1 MRQTS
6 VIKTMKIISRYRLIS
21 YSFAALSACVAFSA
35 AHAEKADFDK
45 PTQVEANQA
54 TYDESK
60 QTNVFTGNVVLT
72 RGTLVMHAEK
82 MLVRKDP
89 AGHQFATLYAA
100 PGGITKFRQK
110 RDGGKDMWIDGSAAD
125 RIEYDTK
132 TEIAKLFK
140 NAKIKMTDSGKVT
153 DEVEGEFLSY
163 DSRTEFYTV
172 TNSTSGESK
181 PGGGRVRVVIQ
192 PRNGEK

>member
-1 MRQTS
+1 
-6 VIKTMKIISRYRLIS
+6 
-21 YSFAALSACVAFSA
+21 
-35 AHAEKADFDK
+35 
-45 PTQVEANQA
+45 
-54 TYDESK
+54 
-60 QTNVFTGNVVLT
+60 
-72 RGTLVMHAEK
+72 MHADK
-82 MLVRKDP
+82 MLVRKDS
-89 AGHQFATLYAA
+89 AGHQFATLYAV
-100 PGGITKFRQK
+100 PGGVTKFRQK

-132 TEIAKLFK
+132 TEIAKLYK
-140 NAKIKMTDSGKVT
+140 NAKIKMTDNGKVT

>member
-1 MRQTS
+1 M
-6 VIKTMKIISRYRLIS
+6 IKNNTRPRLILCAL
-21 YSFAALSACVAFSA
+21 AALLA
-35 AHAEKADFDK
+35 AVILPLAQAEKADFDK

-72 RGTLVMHAEK
+72 RGTLVMHADK
-82 MLVRKDP
+82 MLVRKDS
-89 AGHQFATLYAA
+89 AGHQFATLYAV
-100 PGGITKFRQK
+100 PGGVTKFRQK

-125 RIEYDTK
+125 RIEYDSK
-132 TEIAKLFK
+132 TEIAKLYK
-140 NAKIKMTDSGKVT
+140 NAKIKMTDNGKVT

-163 DSRTEFYTV
+163 DSRNEFYTV

>member
-1 MRQTS
+1 
-6 VIKTMKIISRYRLIS
+6 MKNNLRHPIIRFSL
-21 YSFAALSACVAFSA
+21 AALMSVASVTA

-54 TYDESK
+54 TYDEAK

-72 RGTLVMHAEK
+72 RGTLVMHADK
-82 MLVRKDP
+82 MLVRKDA
-89 AGHQFATLYAA
+89 AGNQFATLYAV
-100 PGGITKFRQK
+100 PGGTTRFRQK
-110 RDGGKDMWIDGSAAD
+110 RDGGKDMWIDGSASD

-140 NAKIKMTDSGKVT
+140 NAKIKMTDAGKVT
-153 DEVEGEFLSY
+153 DEVEGEFVSY

-192 PRNGEK
+192 PRGGDK

>member
-1 MRQTS
+1 
-6 VIKTMKIISRYRLIS
+6 MKNNLLSHIIRS
-21 YSFAALSACVAFSA
+21 SFAAFMAGVMLQA

-45 PTQVEANQA
+45 PTQVEANHG
-54 TYDESK
+54 TYDEAK

-72 RGTLVMHAEK
+72 RGTLIMHADK
-82 MLVRKDP
+82 MTVRKDA
-89 AGHQFATLYAA
+89 AGNQFATLYAA
-100 PGGITKFRQK
+100 PGGVTKFRQK
-110 RDGGKDMWIDGSAAD
+110 RDGGKDMWIDGSASD

-140 NAKIKMTDSGKVT
+140 NAKIKMTEAGKIT
-153 DEVEGEFLSY
+153 DEVEGEFVSY

-181 PGGGRVRVVIQ
+181 PGTGRVRVVIQ
-192 PRNGEK
+192 PRNAEK

>member
-1 MRQTS
+1 
-6 VIKTMKIISRYRLIS
+6 MKNQPRSRLIRD
-21 YSFAALSACVAFSA
+21 SFAALLATIILPLAQ
-35 AHAEKADFDK
+35 AEKADFDK

-54 TYDESK
+54 TYDENK
-60 QTNVFTGNVVLT
+60 QTNVFAGNVVLT
-72 RGTLVMHAEK
+72 RGTLVMQADK
-82 MLVRKDP
+82 MLVRKDQ
-89 AGHQFATLYAA
+89 AGNQFVTLYAA
-100 PGGITKFRQK
+100 AGSVTKFRQK
-110 RDGGKDMWIDGSAAD
+110 RDGGKDLWIEGSAAD

-163 DSRTEFYTV
+163 DSKTEFYTV

-181 PGGGRVRVVIQ
+181 PGGGRVRVIIQ

>member
-1 MRQTS
+1 
-6 VIKTMKIISRYRLIS
+6 MKNKVCLRLIRYPLAMCLAVTS
-21 YSFAALSACVAFSA
+21 LSVAY
-35 AHAEKADFDK
+35 AEKADFDK
-45 PTQVEANQA
+45 PTQVEANHA

-60 QTNVFTGNVVLT
+60 QTNIFTGNVVLT

-82 MLVRKDP
+82 MLVRKDS
-89 AGHQFATLYAA
+89 AGNQFATLYAGS
-100 PGGITKFRQK
+100 GGVTKFRQK
-110 RDGGKDMWIDGSAAD
+110 RDGGKDLWIEGSASD

-192 PRNGEK
+192 PRNGDK